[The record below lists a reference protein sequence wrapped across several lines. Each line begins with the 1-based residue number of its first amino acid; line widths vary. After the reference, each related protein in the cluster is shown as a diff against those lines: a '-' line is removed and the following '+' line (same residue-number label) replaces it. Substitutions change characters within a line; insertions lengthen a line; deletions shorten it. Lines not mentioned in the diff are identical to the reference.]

1 MIFDTSVWIDFSRG
15 KKTPL
20 TDLLQHKIYDDLKV
34 YICPP
39 VYQEILQGVKNENEL
54 EEIKGLLLSLDF
66 LLLDPYF
73 VADGAASIFR
83 QLQKVGLTIRK
94 PNDCIIAFYAIHFN
108 FKLVHNDADFDKI
121 AKHTK
126 LKVYKK

>member
-20 TDLLQHKIYDDLKV
+20 ADLLQHRIYEDLKV

-39 VYQEILQGVKNENEL
+39 VYQEILQGVKNEKEL

-73 VADGAASIFR
+73 VAEGSASIFR

-94 PNDCIIAFYAIHFN
+94 PNDCIIAFYTIHFN
-108 FKLVHNDADFDKI
+108 LKLVHSDADFDKI
-121 AKHTK
+121 AKHTN
-126 LKVYKK
+126 LKIYRK